1 MHAPEFV
8 PFSRS
13 ILRLI
18 LCIELGLINSP
29 RLFLGSRCHSALDES
44 GANVGCCAGEKL
56 VIIGPVN
63 HFSDNA
69 VRPEKRLAK
78 TSTGIHDPQRWYPGI
93 FETTDTPAFAP
104 HPSPRAHRSGPGFR
118 GPNRAS
124 LSNGRSSHR
133 RSRRSG
139 ANTLRHVPY
148 INEICPRRI
157 GSRSGPS
164 GSANPSSQCRAEPGG
179 GHNASAT
186 RQGIAR

>member
-78 TSTGIHDPQRWYPGI
+78 TSTGITTPSDGI
-93 FETTDTPAFAP
+93 PEYSRLPTTALSAPTPAPEPTVAAP
-104 HPSPRAHRSGPGFR
+104 
-118 GPNRAS
+118 
-124 LSNGRSSHR
+124 
-133 RSRRSG
+133 
-139 ANTLRHVPY
+139 
-148 INEICPRRI
+148 
-157 GSRSGPS
+157 
-164 GSANPSSQCRAEPGG
+164 
-179 GHNASAT
+179 
-186 RQGIAR
+186 